1 MENQANGLGKVN
13 KKLTSVEKATLN
25 ILKNIIKQS
34 LDKQGFPRS
43 RNIKNLV
50 FYLKLGFSFE
60 KALMRGYEEYASEE
74 TEKKINN
81 ESSNKHH
88 P

>member
-1 MENQANGLGKVN
+1 MNWFNKLKDYQKKYIENHP
-13 KKLTSVEKATLN
+13 E
-25 ILKNIIKQS
+25 
-34 LDKQGFPRS
+34 PYH
-43 RNIKNLV
+43 LV

-81 ESSNKHH
+81 ELSNNELSNK
-88 P
+88 PQP

>member
-1 MENQANGLGKVN
+1 MNWFDKLEDYQKKYIENHP
-13 KKLTSVEKATLN
+13 E
-25 ILKNIIKQS
+25 
-34 LDKQGFPRS
+34 PYH
-43 RNIKNLV
+43 LV